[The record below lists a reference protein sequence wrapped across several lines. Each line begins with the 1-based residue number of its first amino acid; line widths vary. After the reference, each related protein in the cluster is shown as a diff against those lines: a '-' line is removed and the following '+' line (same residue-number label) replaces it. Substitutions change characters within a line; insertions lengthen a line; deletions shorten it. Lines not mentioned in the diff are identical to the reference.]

1 MRHISKQETGFTV
14 LEVLVVIIC
23 AVILLAI
30 VYIMH
35 S

>member
-1 MRHISKQETGFTV
+1 MRQLSKQEAGFTA
-14 LEVLVVIIC
+14 LEALVVVIC
-23 AVILLAI
+23 AIILLAI

>member
-1 MRHISKQETGFTV
+1 MRQVSKQEAGFTV
-14 LEVLVVIIC
+14 LEVLVVVVC

>member
-1 MRHISKQETGFTV
+1 MLRQLNREAGFTV

-30 VYIMH
+30 VYIMR

>member
-1 MRHISKQETGFTV
+1 MRQVLKQEAGFTV
-14 LEVLVVIIC
+14 LEVLVVIVC

>member
-1 MRHISKQETGFTV
+1 MRQVSKQEAGFTV
-14 LEVLVVIIC
+14 LEVLVVVVC

-30 VYIMH
+30 VYSMH